1 MYKQKYIQQINL
13 PKIPKKIINNLPKD
27 INLYKKHS
35 DVESFSRSDSYNYE
49 IDQWCR
55 ENIAKDINFGFQII
69 DGDVP
74 VHIDNRVKIK
84 LFYLISSGGENVLTK
99 FWNNEQTEV
108 LEEYKIPCNEWFL
121 FKANSFHSVE
131 NINNGKTRFSLV
143 GKIF

>member
-27 INLYKKHS
+27 IDLYKKHFHE
-35 DVESFSRSDSYNYE
+35 ESFSRSDSYSYE
-49 IDQWCR
+49 IDQWCK

-74 VHIDNRVKIK
+74 IHIDNRVEIK

-99 FWNNEQTEV
+99 FWNDEQTEV
-108 LEEYKIPCNEWFL
+108 LGEYKIPCNEWFL
-121 FKANSFHSVE
+121 FKANYFHSVE
-131 NINNGKTRFSLV
+131 NIDNGKIRFSLV